1 MKKKILS
8 VFLTV
13 AMMLSMATAFAGT
26 ISASDVDLT
35 DGIDNYEELEAFVN
49 SLATKDYA
57 GETVKLNAN
66 ITVNEGWVAND
77 GTSTATAAPTGDN
90 AKTLDTSVETNAFKG
105 TFDGNN
111 HTISGLYMTGM
122 AFFASVEGA
131 TIQNVTFDN
140 CVSTPKSYASS
151 ANAGAIVAG
160 RLTGGSLAL
169 NNVTVKNSKIVN
181 GTTNG
186 YLGTFVGRTESTTG
200 TISFTNCHSVDC
212 ALYSGAKTSLVGG
225 IVGSLNSASG
235 VVNFI
240 NCSSDTDIEAFG
252 ASNNGYKCGGMI
264 GSCGTLASLQ
274 NCVNT
279 GNIKSQTMAAGMVA
293 DTSKAVTVTNCANYG
308 DVTAATIESGT
319 AQAGGIFGRLN
330 NSADAKN
337 GCSITNSINTGA
349 ISATT
354 TGTATKNICAGGMV
368 GFAQLKRDRL
378 TVAITNCV
386 NYGDVESG
394 YHGGGAIGY
403 LYAQTVSSGDINAD
417 EIYISG
423 FVNEGDVTAGQKA
436 GGLVGLFEGTS
447 GRVEKAITVGTVI
460 GYNGTTS
467 VNTGASCAA
476 FGSWV
481 QKNGADEVVLV
492 DFFFSNATSDNVFG
506 LWADLGTAYNNH
518 TVSYT
523 ATGKSLDFEPGVTNA
538 GEGSGTQKANLAIY
552 NNFFVENGYKAV
564 AADFYAEKGV
574 SIFKAFN
581 LGKDWMMTDTV
592 PVPAGVFA
600 LLEEKTL
607 EKGNVDYIGYQTS
620 VGDLSSIRVIV
631 GLNNLEYENTGFE
644 LYWIKAGEDGM
655 MADMNTTTVYTSL
668 NVYDDNGNPTTPYTN
683 DSYTYLSAI
692 KVTFNEASLADTAT
706 TLIIKPYITVGGA
719 KIYGD
724 ACAIV
729 IVKDGGVVTVADH
742 YVM

>member
-26 ISASDVDLT
+26 ISASNVDLT

-49 SLATKDYA
+49 SLATTDYS
-57 GETVKLNAN
+57 GVTVTLNAN

-77 GTSTATAAPTGDN
+77 GTSAVTAPTGDN
-90 AKTLDTSVETNAFKG
+90 AKVLDTTVESMTFKG
-105 TFDGNN
+105 IFEGNN

-122 AFFASVEGA
+122 AFFTSVEGA

-140 CVSTPKSYASS
+140 CVSTPQAYASNK
-151 ANAGAIVAG
+151 NAAGIVVG

-181 GTTNG
+181 GTTPC
-186 YLGTFVGRTESTTG
+186 YVGTLVGRTESTTG
-200 TISFTNCHSVDC
+200 TISFTNCHSVASD
-212 ALYSGAKTSLVGG
+212 LYASANTSLIGG
-225 IVGSLNSASG
+225 IVGCLNSADG

-252 ASNNGYKCGGMI
+252 SNNNGYKCGGII
-264 GSCGTLASLQ
+264 GFCGTKTSLQ
-274 NCVNT
+274 GCVNT

-293 DTSKAVTVTNCANYG
+293 DTSVAVTVTNCANYG
-308 DVTAATIESGT
+308 DITVTTISNGNG
-319 AQAGGIFGRLN
+319 QAGGIFGRLN
-330 NSADAKN
+330 NSADANN
-337 GCSITNSINTGA
+337 GCSITNSINTGV

-354 TGTATKNICAGGMV
+354 TGTATKTICAGGMV

-481 QKNGADEVVLV
+481 QTNGADEVVFV

-552 NNFFVENGYKAV
+552 NKFFVENGYKAV

-581 LGKDWMMTDTV
+581 LGKDWMLTDTV

-607 EKGNVDYIGYQTS
+607 ETGNVDYIGYQTN
-620 VGDLSSIRVIV
+620 VGELSSIRVIV

-655 MADMNTTTVYTSL
+655 MADMNTTTVYTSI
-668 NVYDDNGNPTTPYTN
+668 NVYDDNGNLSNPYTN
-683 DSYTYLSAI
+683 EDYAYLSAI
-692 KVTFNEASLADTAT
+692 KVTFNDESLADTAT

-729 IVKDGGVVTVADH
+729 IVKDGGVVAVADH

>member
-35 DGIDNYEELEAFVN
+35 DGIDNYEELEAFIS
-49 SLATKDYA
+49 SLATTDYS
-57 GETVKLNAN
+57 GVTVKLNAN

-77 GTSTATAAPTGDN
+77 GTSTVTAPTGDN
-90 AKTLDTSVETNAFKG
+90 AKVLDTTVEAMTFKG
-105 TFDGNN
+105 TFEGNN

-122 AFFASVEGA
+122 AFFTSVEGA

-140 CVSTPKSYASS
+140 CVSTPQAYASNK
-151 ANAGAIVAG
+151 NAAGIVVG

-181 GTTNG
+181 GTTPC
-186 YLGTFVGRTESTTG
+186 YVGTLVGCTESTTG
-200 TISFTNCHSVDC
+200 TISFTNCHSVASD
-212 ALYSGAKTSLVGG
+212 LYSSANTSLIGG
-225 IVGSLNSASG
+225 ILGCLNSAGG

-252 ASNNGYKCGGMI
+252 SNNNGYKCGGMI
-264 GSCGTLASLQ
+264 GYCGTLASLQ

-293 DTSKAVTVTNCANYG
+293 DTSVAVTVTNCANYG
-308 DVTAATIESGT
+308 DITVTTISNGNG
-319 AQAGGIFGRLN
+319 QAGGIFGRLN
-330 NSADAKN
+330 NSADANN
-337 GCSITNSINTGA
+337 GCSITNSINTGV

-354 TGTATKNICAGGMV
+354 TGTATKTICAGGMV

-403 LYAQTVSSGDINAD
+403 LHAPTVTSGDINAD

-423 FVNEGDVTAGQKA
+423 FVNEGDVTGGQKA

-481 QKNGADEVVLV
+481 QKNGADEVVFV

-506 LWADLGTAYNNH
+506 LWAELGTAYDNH

-538 GEGSGTQKANLAIY
+538 GEGSGTHKANLAIY

-668 NVYDDNGNPTTPYTN
+668 NVYDDNGNPTTAYTN
-683 DSYTYLSAI
+683 DNYAYLSAI

>member
-26 ISASDVDLT
+26 ISASNVDLT

-49 SLATKDYA
+49 SLATTDYSGA
-57 GETVKLNAN
+57 TVKLNAN

-77 GTSTATAAPTGDN
+77 GTSAVTAPTGDN
-90 AKTLDTSVETNAFKG
+90 AKVLDTTVEAKTFKG
-105 TFDGNN
+105 TFEGNN

-140 CVSTPKSYASS
+140 CVSTPQAYASNK
-151 ANAGAIVAG
+151 NAAGIVVG

-181 GTTNG
+181 GTTPC
-186 YLGTFVGRTESTTG
+186 YVGTLVGCTEATTG
-200 TISFTNCHSVDC
+200 TISFTNCHSVASD
-212 ALYSGAKTSLVGG
+212 LYSSANTSLIGG
-225 IVGSLNSASG
+225 ILGCLNSAGG

-252 ASNNGYKCGGMI
+252 SNNNGYKCGGII
-264 GSCGTLASLQ
+264 GFCGAKTSLQ
-274 NCVNT
+274 GCVNT

-293 DTSKAVTVTNCANYG
+293 DTSVAVTVTNCANYG
-308 DVTAATIESGT
+308 DITVTTISNGSG
-319 AQAGGIFGRLN
+319 QAGGIFGRLN
-330 NSADAKN
+330 NSADANN
-337 GCSITNSINTGA
+337 GCSITNSINTGV

-354 TGTATKNICAGGMV
+354 TGTATKTICAGGMV

-481 QKNGADEVVLV
+481 QKNGADEVVFV

-506 LWADLGTAYNNH
+506 LWAELGTAYNNH

-620 VGDLSSIRVIV
+620 VGELSSIRVIV

-655 MADMNTTTVYTSL
+655 MADMNTTTVYTSI
-668 NVYDDNGNPTTPYTN
+668 NVYDDNGNLSNPYTN
-683 DSYTYLSAI
+683 EDYAYLSAI
-692 KVTFNEASLADTAT
+692 KVTFNNGSLADTAT